1 MNNDHTEQKR
11 ASASPQKKPRLRLP
25 FDDSRQDFILWIY
38 DNRIGLIVT
47 IVALITLSVAFVTAE
62 ISLRGQAGEDIIYID
77 MGELELL
84 EDERDR
90 LLREVKERN
99 KSIDWN
105 SVRNTSSN
113 ENALN
118 ENLED
123 EKGTD
128 VAKLNAEAEA
138 VERERLANKEA
149 YERGLQEANAIG
161 MGQESSS
168 KTGEMRDVKRKGM
181 VTVSFS
187 LTNPVRESRYL
198 DKPAYR
204 CEGGGEVVVAI
215 TVNQRGEVVD
225 ARVVRGGDSC
235 MRETAITSAWN
246 STFNA
251 NYSAPTKQQGT
262 ITYIF
267 IPQ

>member
-1 MNNDHTEQKR
+1 MNNDHTEQKNT
-11 ASASPQKKPRLRLP
+11 SASPQKKQRLRLP
-25 FDDSRQDFILWIY
+25 FDNSKQDFVSWIY
-38 DNRIGLIVT
+38 DHRIGLIIT
-47 IVALITLSVAFVTAE
+47 IVTYLTLSIAFVTSKVVMQGRTA
-62 ISLRGQAGEDIIYID
+62 EDIIYID

-90 LLREVKERN
+90 LLRELKQNN
-99 KSIDWN
+99 KTMDWS

-128 VAKLNAEAEA
+128 VAQLNAEAEA

-149 YERGLQEANAIG
+149 YERGLQEADAIG
-161 MGQESSS
+161 MGQESGSAE
-168 KTGEMRDVKRKGM
+168 GETKDVKRKGM

-187 LTNPVRESRYL
+187 LTNPTRYSRHL
-198 DKPAYR
+198 VKPAYR

-215 TVNQRGEVVD
+215 VVNQRGEVID

-235 MRETAITSAWN
+235 MRETAVTSARN
-246 STFNA
+246 SRFDIND
-251 NYSAPTKQQGT
+251 SAPVKQQGT

>member
-1 MNNDHTEQKR
+1 M
-11 ASASPQKKPRLRLP
+11 
-25 FDDSRQDFILWIY
+25 
-38 DNRIGLIVT
+38 
-47 IVALITLSVAFVTAE
+47 
-62 ISLRGQAGEDIIYID
+62 
-77 MGELELL
+77 
-84 EDERDR
+84 
-90 LLREVKERN
+90 
-99 KSIDWN
+99 
-105 SVRNTSSN
+105 
-113 ENALN
+113 
-118 ENLED
+118 
-123 EKGTD
+123 
-128 VAKLNAEAEA
+128 AKLNAEAEA

-168 KTGEMRDVKRKGM
+168 KTGEKRDVKRKGM

-235 MRETAITSAWN
+235 MRETAITSARN